1 MCSVVWYL
9 VSEFSSPGLI
19 SCCETLF
26 SKRNDAKSQIC
37 SQLSD
42 IHLNDVI
49 LLFTSS
55 TESPFFFLIRLKFH
69 LILTTKRLSAL
80 VYTLF
85 SSSSSFSYSS
95 INLNS
100 LPSHF
105 PPTPPSSLSYS
116 YPWRFKTSN
125 KFNLSLVPLANTLN
139 PLFYATLPSLPSTPL
154 PLPPCRLWLSGRG
167 AGDRQARQ
175 RRVWRRR

>member
-1 MCSVVWYL
+1 MLSCL
-9 VSEFSSPGLI
+9 VFSFRIFLAWL
-19 SCCETLF
+19 ETLF
-26 SKRNDAKSQIC
+26 SKRNDVKSQLC

-55 TESPFFFLIRLKFH
+55 TESHFFFLIRLKFH

-80 VYTLF
+80 IYTLF

-100 LPSHF
+100 LPPHF
-105 PPTPPSSLSYS
+105 PPTPPSSLFYS

-125 KFNLSLVPLANTLN
+125 KFSLSLVPLANTLN
-139 PLFYATLPSLPSTPL
+139 PLFYTALPSLPSTPL

-167 AGDRQARQ
+167 AGERQARQ
-175 RRVWRRR
+175 GRGWRRR

>member
-1 MCSVVWYL
+1 MRR
-9 VSEFSSPGLI
+9 SSPKGTTQSLKFAPN
-19 SCCETLF
+19 SQTSTSMMLYCC
-26 SKRNDAKSQIC
+26 
-37 SQLSD
+37 
-42 IHLNDVI
+42 
-49 LLFTSS
+49 LLHPPSL
-55 TESPFFFLIRLKFH
+55 PFFFLIRLKFH